1 MQYDPTNKAIV
12 FVENGIFAK
21 AGVES
26 LQAQRKPIIK
36 AKVNVDGKD
45 VEIAF
50 YFDMIWDEVTNQP
63 TNKYKLTKT
72 GNKMLKGKVELPFVA
87 NAVESAVN
95 EPFMGDKG
103 RDFPD
108 DDDF

>member
-87 NAVESAVN
+87 NAVESVAN
-95 EPFMGDKG
+95 EPFIGDMG
-103 RDFPD
+103 RDLPD
-108 DDDF
+108 DDEF

>member
-1 MQYDPTNKAIV
+1 MQYDTTNKAIV

-87 NAVESAVN
+87 NAVELVCHQLHNQSK
-95 EPFMGDKG
+95 DYCQKY
-103 RDFPD
+103 DILK
-108 DDDF
+108 

>member
-72 GNKMLKGKVELPFVA
+72 GNKMLKGKIGSPFVA
-87 NAVESAVN
+87 NAVELVAT